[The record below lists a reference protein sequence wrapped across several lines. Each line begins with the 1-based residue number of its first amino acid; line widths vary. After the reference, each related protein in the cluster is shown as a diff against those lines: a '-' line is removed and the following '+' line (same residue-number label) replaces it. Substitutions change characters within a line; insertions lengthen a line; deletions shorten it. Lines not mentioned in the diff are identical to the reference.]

1 MSHAMIS
8 GLNIFIISSQI
19 YLTSLTLNINIKQ
32 HEMQKPLSLFPKV
45 YNAMKKFKCFYLVLS
60 VCLYKIRAAQLKIN
74 IRTILI

>member
-1 MSHAMIS
+1 MSHAVIS

-45 YNAMKKFKCFYLVLS
+45 YSAMKRF
-60 VCLYKIRAAQLKIN
+60 
-74 IRTILI
+74 